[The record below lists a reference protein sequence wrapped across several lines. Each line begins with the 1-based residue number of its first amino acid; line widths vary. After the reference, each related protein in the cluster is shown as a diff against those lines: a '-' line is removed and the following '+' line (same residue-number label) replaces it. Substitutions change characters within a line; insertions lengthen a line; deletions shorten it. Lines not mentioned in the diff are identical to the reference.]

1 MTCWPTSRRRWMR
14 LNNLAELTKNPAG
27 FSKNWS
33 AEILTAPPMIA
44 PARQFVYPQF
54 VPGEEDAMARGA
66 LLLMVRPA
74 GAAPFLATCARG
86 FADAKTPTGVF
97 ACPNPDELCAIAG
110 GYAYIVNVREPAQC
124 AFLALK
130 PVVEVHALVEDGL
143 LLFVGFHALMAW
155 GVDGLAWQTG
165 KLSDEGLRIVS
176 AENGALRGFGWK
188 LMTDKEVPFA
198 LDLKTGSLL

>member
-1 MTCWPTSRRRWMR
+1 V
-14 LNNLAELTKNPAG
+14 AG
-27 FSKNWS
+27 FAKNWS
-33 AEILTAPPMIA
+33 AEILREPPMIA

-97 ACPNPDELCAIAG
+97 ACPNPDELCAVAG
-110 GYAYIVNVREPAQC
+110 GYAYIVDVREPSRC
-124 AFLALK
+124 EFLALR
-130 PVVEVHALVEDGL
+130 PVVSVMSLVEHGL

-155 GVDGLAWQTG
+155 GADGLAWQTG
-165 KLSDEGLRIVS
+165 KLSDEGVRIES
-176 AENGALRGFGWK
+176 TENGVLRGFGWR
-188 LMTDKEVPFA
+188 LMTDKEMPFA
-198 LDLKTGSLL
+198 LDLSTGKLLG